1 MDNDALNF
9 NYNACSITVLVAGS
23 KQQGSGFIYITP
35 PTCQYNY
42 ILTAKHIFQEGGAAV
57 DISRLSDICIEKYLL
72 QPKLEE
78 MVLPQSTL
86 DKRAYFA
93 KDMDLVILKV
103 DKEWLPKAKR
113 IFVRNIA
120 DVDNGSWC
128 QSVSFPSMLRE
139 DRTLFNFTVTDN
151 ELFCLKL
158 EEQIKNVEHIRA
170 ISGSGIYLKSE
181 PYLLGVV
188 SAYRHPDF
196 ELNQI
201 RISKIDWNRVN
212 ADLKSIGWLQLE
224 TRESKYSKIADN
236 LEIINIGDVNV
247 NNVSLDF
254 GRSIENLQYD
264 LRDDWFFDPLHY
276 ADMCNKS
283 FALKYFSNKSNREGY
298 EADKMTIAYLPKKS
312 LILRKAMIG
321 RFIDRL
327 VYTFLLQILGPAIDR
342 NLSPYVF
349 SARYNKEKTPGLI
362 TNGVE
367 QWIKMNY
374 LIKDWTIESTGCL
387 VKVDLLNYYDT
398 INKEIL
404 VRLLNEIAS
413 SDDEKR
419 AVGFLNNFLIQI
431 DEPENKM
438 GLPQNCDASS
448 LLATFYVSH
457 VDEFMLS
464 RAQHYCRFMDD
475 IYFVAK
481 DVYEARHLL
490 QVMEKELRSIGL
502 ALNSQKVKFVE
513 LSKLDEVALLS
524 ETLYA
529 YDYNKQMIYVM
540 IRSHQKARRMNAMAK
555 LMEELTQ
562 ALFER
567 TPENIE
573 KADRALKFCLHVLCS
588 CPIKLYTGW
597 DDFLKALLRLV
608 DIQENDPSLT
618 PLLCQILASLSR
630 ARNISE
636 IEAKI
641 AQSLMSGHYTYE
653 WQTYNLWMLLAYL
666 KYQTPEL
673 LKYAAQQ
680 IDSNDETRRI
690 EVAAI
695 MIYMVTIKPKY
706 NRVLLHKL
714 RNNQMRGYVQQ
725 RCALIA
731 CRNIEDEAIDDTIK
745 SLLPSDLQV
754 CHPFLYRNKECGLV
768 YFHAISSTYMQSSSS
783 SILFPEFY
791 SGL

>member
-1 MDNDALNF
+1 M
-9 NYNACSITVLVAGS
+9 
-23 KQQGSGFIYITP
+23 
-35 PTCQYNY
+35 
-42 ILTAKHIFQEGGAAV
+42 
-57 DISRLSDICIEKYLL
+57 
-72 QPKLEE
+72 
-78 MVLPQSTL
+78 
-86 DKRAYFA
+86 DKRAYFS
-93 KDMDLVILKV
+93 KDMDLGILKV

-139 DRTLFNFTVTDN
+139 DRTLYNFTVTDN

-236 LEIINIGDVNV
+236 LEIINIGDVNL

-327 VYTFLLQILGPAIDR
+327 VYTSLLQILGPAIDR

-618 PLLCQILASLSR
+618 PLL
-630 ARNISE
+630 
-636 IEAKI
+636 
-641 AQSLMSGHYTYE
+641 
-653 WQTYNLWMLLAYL
+653 
-666 KYQTPEL
+666 
-673 LKYAAQQ
+673 
-680 IDSNDETRRI
+680 
-690 EVAAI
+690 
-695 MIYMVTIKPKY
+695 
-706 NRVLLHKL
+706 
-714 RNNQMRGYVQQ
+714 
-725 RCALIA
+725 
-731 CRNIEDEAIDDTIK
+731 
-745 SLLPSDLQV
+745 
-754 CHPFLYRNKECGLV
+754 
-768 YFHAISSTYMQSSSS
+768 
-783 SILFPEFY
+783 
-791 SGL
+791 

>member
-23 KQQGSGFIYITP
+23 KQQGSGYIYITP

-42 ILTAKHIFQEGGAAV
+42 ILTAKHIFQEGDADV
-57 DISRLSDICIEKYLL
+57 EISRLGDIQIKRYLL
-72 QPKLEE
+72 EPKLEE
-78 MVLPQSTL
+78 MVLSQSTL

-93 KDMDLVILKV
+93 KDMDLAIFKI
-103 DKEWLPKAKR
+103 DKEYMPNAKR
-113 IFVRNIA
+113 VFVKNVI
-120 DVDNGSWC
+120 DVKNKSLC
-128 QSVSFPSMLRE
+128 ESVSFPTMFRK
-139 DRTLFNFTVTDN
+139 DRTILNFSVKDN

-158 EEQIKNVEHIRA
+158 DEFAKDVEHLKA
-170 ISGSGIYLKSE
+170 ISGSGIYLTSE
-181 PYLLGVV
+181 PYLIGVITG
-188 SAYRHPDF
+188 YRHTDF
-196 ELNQI
+196 ELNEVSL
-201 RISKIDWNRVN
+201 SKIDWNKVN
-212 ADLKSIGWLQLE
+212 VDLKSIGWLQLE
-224 TRESKYSKIADN
+224 TKESKYSKIADN
-236 LEIINIGDVNV
+236 QEIINIGDVNV
-247 NNVSLDF
+247 NNVSFDF
-254 GRSIENLQYD
+254 GRGIENLEYD

-283 FALKYFSNKSNREGY
+283 FVLKYFSNKRNREEY
-298 EADKMTIAYLPKKS
+298 HADKMTVAYLQKKS
-312 LILRKAMIG
+312 LVLRRAMIG

-327 VYTFLLQILGPAIDR
+327 IYTSLLQILGPAIDR

-349 SARYNKEKTPGLI
+349 SARYNKEKAPGLI
-362 TNGVE
+362 ANGVV

-374 LIKDWTIESTGCL
+374 LIKDWASESTGCL

-419 AVGFLNNFLIQI
+419 AVGFLNNFLKEI

-457 VDEFMLS
+457 IDEFLLS
-464 RAQHYCRFMDD
+464 RALHYCRFMDD

-502 ALNSQKVKFVE
+502 ALNSQKVKFVD
-513 LSKLDEVALLS
+513 LSKQDEVAQLEDS
-524 ETLYA
+524 LYA

-555 LMEELTQ
+555 LIDELAQ

-567 TPENIE
+567 TPKNIE
-573 KADRALKFCLHVLCS
+573 KADRSLKFCLHVLCS
-588 CPIKLYTGW
+588 CPVKLYTGW
-597 DDFLKALLRLV
+597 DDFLKALLKLV

-630 ARNISE
+630 ARDISE

-641 AQSLMSGHYTYE
+641 ALSLMKGHYTYE

-706 NRVLLHKL
+706 NRILLHKL

-768 YFHAISSTYMQSSSS
+768 YFHAISSTYMPSSSS
-783 SILFPEFY
+783 SVLFPEFY

>member
-1 MDNDALNF
+1 MDNEALNF
-9 NYNACSITVLVAGS
+9 NYNACSISVLVAGS
-23 KQQGSGFIYITP
+23 KQQGSGYIYITP

-42 ILTAKHIFQEGGAAV
+42 ILTAKHIFQEGDAAV
-57 DISRLSDICIEKYLL
+57 DISRLRDICVKRYLL
-72 QPKLEE
+72 EPKLEE
-78 MVLPQSTL
+78 MVLSQSTL

-120 DVDNGSWC
+120 DVDNGAWC

-139 DRTLFNFTVTDN
+139 DRTLLNFTVIDN
-151 ELFCLKL
+151 ELFCLQL
-158 EEQIKNVEHIRA
+158 EGQIKSVEHIKA

-181 PYLLGVV
+181 PYLIGVV
-188 SAYRHPDF
+188 SAYRLPDF

-201 RISKIDWNRVN
+201 GISKIDWSKVN

-224 TRESKYSKIADN
+224 TKESKYSKIADN
-236 LEIINIGDVNV
+236 QEIVNIGDISV
-247 NNVSLDF
+247 NNVSFDF
-254 GRSIENLQYD
+254 GRGIDNLEYD

-276 ADMCNKS
+276 ADMCSKS
-283 FALKYFSNKSNREGY
+283 FVLKYFSNKSNREEY
-298 EADKMTIAYLPKKS
+298 HADKMTVAYLPKKS
-312 LILRKAMIG
+312 LVLRKAMIG

-327 VYTFLLQILGPAIDR
+327 VYTSLLQILGPAIDR

-349 SARYNKEKTPGLI
+349 SARYNKEQASGLI
-362 TNGVE
+362 ANGVE

-374 LIKDWTIESTGCL
+374 LIKDWIDEGNGCL

-413 SDDEKR
+413 SGDEKR
-419 AVGFLNNFLIQI
+419 AVGFLNNFLKEI

-464 RAQHYCRFMDD
+464 IALHYCRFMDD
-475 IYFVAK
+475 IYFAAK

-502 ALNSQKVKFVE
+502 ALNCQKVKFVD
-513 LSKLDEVALLS
+513 LSKQDEVTLLKES
-524 ETLYA
+524 LYT

-555 LMEELTQ
+555 LIDELAQ

-573 KADRALKFCLHVLCS
+573 KADRSLKFCLHVLCS

-597 DDFLKALLRLV
+597 DKFLIALLKLV

-630 ARNISE
+630 ARDISE
-636 IEAKI
+636 IKAKI
-641 AQSLMSGHYTYE
+641 AKSLMKGHYTYE

-706 NRVLLHKL
+706 NRILLHKL

-745 SLLPSDLQV
+745 SMLPSDLQV

>member
-23 KQQGSGFIYITP
+23 KQQGSGYIYITP

-42 ILTAKHIFQEGGAAV
+42 ILTAKHIFQEGDAAV
-57 DISRLSDICIEKYLL
+57 DISKLGDIQVERYLL
-72 QPKLEE
+72 EPKLEE

-86 DKRAYFA
+86 GKRAYFA

-113 IFVRNIA
+113 IFVRNIV
-120 DVDNGSWC
+120 DVDNGAWC

-139 DRTLFNFTVTDN
+139 DRTLFNFTVIDK
-151 ELFCLKL
+151 ELFCLQL
-158 EEQIKNVEHIRA
+158 EGQIKNVEHIRA
-170 ISGSGIYLKSE
+170 ISGSGIYLKSA
-181 PYLLGVV
+181 PYLIGVV

-196 ELNQI
+196 ELNQVG
-201 RISKIDWNRVN
+201 ISKIDWNKVN

-224 TRESKYSKIADN
+224 SKESKYSKIADN
-236 LEIINIGDVNV
+236 QEIINIGDVNV
-247 NNVSLDF
+247 NNVSFDF
-254 GRSIENLQYD
+254 GRGIDNLEYD

-283 FALKYFSNKSNREGY
+283 FVLKYFSNKKNREGY
-298 EADKMTIAYLPKKS
+298 QADKMTIAYLPKKS
-312 LILRKAMIG
+312 LVLRKAMIG

-327 VYTFLLQILGPAIDR
+327 VYTSLLQILGPAIDR

-349 SARYNKEKTPGLI
+349 SARYNKEKTSGLI
-362 TNGVE
+362 ANGVE

-374 LIKDWTIESTGCL
+374 LIKDWASEGTGCL

-419 AVGFLNNFLIQI
+419 AVGFLNNFLKEI
-431 DEPENKM
+431 DEPEYKM

-464 RAQHYCRFMDD
+464 RALHYCRFMDD

-502 ALNSQKVKFVE
+502 ALNSQKVKFVD
-513 LSKLDEVALLS
+513 LSKQDEVAQLADS
-524 ETLYA
+524 LYA

-540 IRSHQKARRMNAMAK
+540 IRSNQKARRMSAMAK
-555 LMEELTQ
+555 LVDELAL

-567 TPENIE
+567 TPENID
-573 KADRALKFCLHVLCS
+573 KADRSLKFCLHVLCS
-588 CPIKLYTGW
+588 CPVKLYTGW
-597 DDFLKALLRLV
+597 ENFLKALLKLV

-618 PLLCQILASLSR
+618 PLLCQILASLSW
-630 ARNISE
+630 ARDISE

-641 AQSLMSGHYTYE
+641 AQSLMKGHYTYE

-706 NRVLLHKL
+706 NRILLHKL

-768 YFHAISSTYMQSSSS
+768 YFHAISSTYMPSSSS